1 MRALEVSTLL
11 SADELLAGGAL
22 TFEVSVPASVLSAVR
37 ADGGGLSQGAGGVG
51 QTGGLVRLRPL
62 TVRDLQLI
70 SRAAKDNDALT
81 SALMVQTAL
90 VEPKLSVAQVN
101 AMHVGLLQFLL
112 DQVNRLSGITTA
124 PAEMQAAAQ
133 DPLVRAAFILA
144 REFGWTPEQVG
155 ELTLGQIM
163 LHLQLLKEQRVAN
176 G

>member
-1 MRALEVSTLL
+1 MLTAE
-11 SADELLAGGAL
+11 ELLAGGAL
-22 TFEVSVPASVLSAVR
+22 TFDVTVPAAVLSA
-37 ADGGGLSQGAGGVG
+37 AGMASG
-51 QTGGLVRLRPL
+51 QVRLKPL

-70 SRAAKDNDALT
+70 TRAAKDNDALT

-90 VEPKLSVAQVN
+90 VEPRMTLAQVN
-101 AMHVGLLQFLL
+101 TMQVGLLQFLL
-112 DQVNRLSGITTA
+112 DQVNRISGIA
-124 PAEMQAAAQ
+124 VDAGDMRAATQ

-163 LHLQLLKEQRVAN
+163 LHLQMLKEQRVAN

>member
-1 MRALEVSTLL
+1 
-11 SADELLAGGAL
+11 
-22 TFEVSVPASVLSAVR
+22 
-37 ADGGGLSQGAGGVG
+37 
-51 QTGGLVRLRPL
+51 
-62 TVRDLQLI
+62 VRDLQLI
-70 SRAAKDNDALT
+70 TRAAKDNDALT

-90 VEPKLSVAQVN
+90 LEPRVSLPQVN

-112 DQVNRLSGITTA
+112 DQVNRISGIA
-124 PAEMQAAAQ
+124 VDAGDMRAATE

-163 LHLQLLKEQRVAN
+163 LHLQMLKEQRVAN

>member
-1 MRALEVSTLL
+1 MLTAE
-11 SADELLAGGAL
+11 ELLAGGAL
-22 TFEVSVPASVLSAVR
+22 TFDVTVPAAVLSA
-37 ADGGGLSQGAGGVG
+37 AGMASG
-51 QTGGLVRLRPL
+51 QVRLKPL

-70 SRAAKDNDALT
+70 TRAAKDNDALT

-90 VEPKLSVAQVN
+90 VEPRMTLAQVN
-101 AMHVGLLQFLL
+101 TMQVGLLQFLL
-112 DQVNRLSGITTA
+112 DQVNRISGIA
-124 PAEMQAAAQ
+124 LDAGDMWAATQ

-163 LHLQLLKEQRVAN
+163 LHLQMLKEQRVAN

>member
-1 MRALEVSTLL
+1 MNMSALNSVTSHGLL

-22 TFEVSVPASVLSAVR
+22 TYEIEVPAQVVSAANR
-37 ADGGGLSQGAGGVG
+37 QGGC
-51 QTGGLVRLRPL
+51 VRLRPL

-70 SRAAKDNDALT
+70 TRAAKENDALT
-81 SALMVQTAL
+81 STLMVQTSL
-90 VEPKLSVAQVN
+90 VEPKLSLPQVN
-101 AMHVGLLQFLL
+101 AMPVGLLQYLL
-112 DQVNRLSGITTA
+112 EQVNRISGMSAT
-124 PAEMQAAAQ
+124 PDEMRAASD

-163 LHLQLLKEQRVAN
+163 LHLQMLKEQRGAAN

>member
-1 MRALEVSTLL
+1 MLTAE
-11 SADELLAGGAL
+11 ELLAGGAL
-22 TFEVSVPASVLSAVR
+22 TFDVTVPSAVLSA
-37 ADGGGLSQGAGGVG
+37 AGMSSG
-51 QTGGLVRLRPL
+51 QVRLKPL

-70 SRAAKDNDALT
+70 TRAAKDNDALT

-90 VEPKLSVAQVN
+90 IEPRVSLPQVN
-101 AMHVGLLQFLL
+101 AMHVGLLEFLL
-112 DQVNRLSGITTA
+112 DQVNRISGIA
-124 PAEMQAAAQ
+124 VDAGDMRAATE

-163 LHLQLLKEQRVAN
+163 LHLQMLKEQRVAN

>member
-1 MRALEVSTLL
+1 MLT
-11 SADELLAGGAL
+11 ADELLAGGAL
-22 TFEVSVPASVLSAVR
+22 TFDVTVPAAVLSA
-37 ADGGGLSQGAGGVG
+37 AGMASGE
-51 QTGGLVRLRPL
+51 VRLKPL

-70 SRAAKDNDALT
+70 TRAAKDNDALT

-90 VEPKLSVAQVN
+90 VEPRMTLAQVN
-101 AMHVGLLQFLL
+101 TMHVGLLQFLL
-112 DQVNRLSGITTA
+112 DQVNRISGIA
-124 PAEMQAAAQ
+124 VDAGEMRAATQ

-163 LHLQLLKEQRVAN
+163 LHLQMLKEQRVAN

>member
-1 MRALEVSTLL
+1 MLTAE
-11 SADELLAGGAL
+11 ELLAGGAL
-22 TFEVSVPASVLSAVR
+22 TFDVTVPAAVLSA
-37 ADGGGLSQGAGGVG
+37 AGMASG
-51 QTGGLVRLRPL
+51 QVRLKPL

-70 SRAAKDNDALT
+70 TRAAKDNDALT

-90 VEPKLSVAQVN
+90 VEPRMTLAQVN
-101 AMHVGLLQFLL
+101 AMQVGLLQFLL
-112 DQVNRLSGITTA
+112 DQVNRISGIA
-124 PAEMQAAAQ
+124 LDAGDMRAATQ

-163 LHLQLLKEQRVAN
+163 LHLQMLKEQRVAN

>member
-1 MRALEVSTLL
+1 MLTAE
-11 SADELLAGGAL
+11 ELLAGGAL
-22 TFEVSVPASVLSAVR
+22 TFDVTVPSAVLSA
-37 ADGGGLSQGAGGVG
+37 AGMASG
-51 QTGGLVRLRPL
+51 QVRLKPL

-70 SRAAKDNDALT
+70 TRAAKDNDALT

-90 VEPKLSVAQVN
+90 IEPRVSLPQVN
-101 AMHVGLLQFLL
+101 AMHVGLLEFLL
-112 DQVNRLSGITTA
+112 DQVNRISGIA
-124 PAEMQAAAQ
+124 VDAGDMRAATE

-163 LHLQLLKEQRVAN
+163 LHLQMLKEQRVAN

>member
-1 MRALEVSTLL
+1 MLTAE
-11 SADELLAGGAL
+11 ELLAGGAL
-22 TFEVSVPASVLSAVR
+22 TFDVTVPAAVLSA
-37 ADGGGLSQGAGGVG
+37 AGMASG
-51 QTGGLVRLRPL
+51 QVRLKPL

-70 SRAAKDNDALT
+70 TRAAKDNDALT

-90 VEPKLSVAQVN
+90 VEPRMTLAQVN
-101 AMHVGLLQFLL
+101 TMQVGLLQFLL
-112 DQVNRLSGITTA
+112 DQVNRISGIA
-124 PAEMQAAAQ
+124 LDAGDMRAATQ

-163 LHLQLLKEQRVAN
+163 LHLQMLKEQRVAN

>member
-1 MRALEVSTLL
+1 MSMADSPLHGVRGMLSGHELL

-22 TFEVSVPASVLSAVR
+22 TYVVEVPAHLMS
-37 ADGGGLSQGAGGVG
+37 GGNRQGGCV
-51 QTGGLVRLRPL
+51 QLRPL

-70 SRAAKDNDALT
+70 TRAAKENDALS
-81 SALMVQTAL
+81 SALMVQASL
-90 VEPKLSVAQVN
+90 VEPKLSLPQVN
-101 AMHVGLLQFLL
+101 GMAVGLLQFLL
-112 DQVNRLSGITTA
+112 EQVNRISGMSA
-124 PAEMQAAAQ
+124 SAVEMRAASE

-163 LHLQLLKEQRVAN
+163 LHLQMLKESRGVVN

>member
-1 MRALEVSTLL
+1 MLTAE
-11 SADELLAGGAL
+11 ELLAGGAL
-22 TFEVSVPASVLSAVR
+22 TFDVTVPSAVLSA
-37 ADGGGLSQGAGGVG
+37 AGMASG
-51 QTGGLVRLRPL
+51 QVRLKPL

-70 SRAAKDNDALT
+70 TRAAKDNDALT

-90 VEPKLSVAQVN
+90 VEPRVSLPQIN

-112 DQVNRLSGITTA
+112 DQVNRISGIA
-124 PAEMQAAAQ
+124 VDAGDMHAATE
-133 DPLVRAAFILA
+133 DPFVRAAFILA

-163 LHLQLLKEQRVAN
+163 LHLQMLKEQRVAN

>member
-1 MRALEVSTLL
+1 MRALEVSSLL

-22 TFEVSVPASVLSAVR
+22 TFEVAVPAAVLSTLR
-37 ADGGGLSQGAGGVG
+37 ADNASSAAA
-51 QTGGLVRLRPL
+51 GGLVRLRPL

-70 SRAAKDNDALT
+70 TRAAKENDALT

-90 VEPKLSVAQVN
+90 VEPKLSLAQVN
-101 AMHVGLLQFLL
+101 ALHVGLLQFLL
-112 DQVNRLSGITTA
+112 EQVNRLSGIST
-124 PAEMQAAAQ
+124 PPEEMQAAAQ

-163 LHLQLLKEQRVAN
+163 LHLQLLKEQRVVN

>member
-1 MRALEVSTLL
+1 MLTAE
-11 SADELLAGGAL
+11 ELLAGGAL
-22 TFEVSVPASVLSAVR
+22 TFDVTVPAAVLSA
-37 ADGGGLSQGAGGVG
+37 AGMASG
-51 QTGGLVRLRPL
+51 QVRLKPL

-70 SRAAKDNDALT
+70 TRAAKDNDALT

-90 VEPKLSVAQVN
+90 VEPRMTLAQVN
-101 AMHVGLLQFLL
+101 TMQVGLLQFLL
-112 DQVNRLSGITTA
+112 DQVNRISGIA
-124 PAEMQAAAQ
+124 VGAGDMRAATQ

-163 LHLQLLKEQRVAN
+163 LHLQMLKEQRVAN